1 MDRRRGVEMAKDFP
15 IEMLIATFWREQF
28 FFSRAFGLLCTCLA
42 LCRRRSYL
50 TTGRLNETSSICS
63 GRRSH

>member
-28 FFSRAFGLLCTCLA
+28 LFERLVFCA
-42 LCRRRSYL
+42 LVWRCVGGVA
-50 TTGRLNETSSICS
+50 T
-63 GRRSH
+63 